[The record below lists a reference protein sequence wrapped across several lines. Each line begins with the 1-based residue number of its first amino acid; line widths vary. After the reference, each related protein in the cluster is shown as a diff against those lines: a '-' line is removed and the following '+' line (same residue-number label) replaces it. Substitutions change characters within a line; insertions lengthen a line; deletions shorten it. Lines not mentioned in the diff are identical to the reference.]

1 MQNRHKNRKSRNLR
15 TLLIAFLLLFVFG
28 GAAMG
33 MSKYRS
39 VKESVNSSFQS
50 SGVSAH
56 DVGNKL
62 SSKRPISILVMG
74 TNSGSAKLDRNYKGH
89 TNSMMVITIN
99 PKTNKTTV
107 NSISGETAVNIP
119 GYKKESPASINEAY
133 ELGQAGA
140 SVKTVQSLLNVPIDF
155 YVLLNVG
162 GLNKVINEV
171 GGIDVTPT
179 LTFSFGGYSFTKGVK
194 THMNGAKALA
204 YAGMNSNNLDGD
216 YGRQNRQRDVLT
228 AIAKQSGSISTLLN
242 QDFINSLTDQV
253 LTDLTFDNL
262 KTIGTDY
269 RDATKDVSED
279 HLQGTAKKVNGENL
293 QVVTK
298 SELQRETDALRKS
311 LDLNSAKTGTIQYVP
326 STTTT
331 TSSLY

>member
-1 MQNRHKNRKSRNLR
+1 MQNRHKSHKNRNLR

-56 DVGNKL
+56 DVGTKL
-62 SSKRPISILVMG
+62 SSKRPISILIMG
-74 TNSGSAKLDRNYKGH
+74 TDTGSAKLTRDYKGH
-89 TNSMMVITIN
+89 TNSMMVVTIN

-107 NSISGETAVNIP
+107 DSISGETAVNIP
-119 GYKKESPASINEAY
+119 GYKKASPAPLNEAY
-133 ELGQAGA
+133 ELGQAGT
-140 SVKTVQSLLNVPIDF
+140 SVKTVQSMLNVPIDF
-155 YVLLNVG
+155 YMLLNVG

-179 LTFSFGGYSFTKGVK
+179 LSFSFGGYNFTKGVK

-204 YAGMNSNNLDGD
+204 YAGMNNDKLDGD

-228 AIAKQSGSISTLLN
+228 AIVKQSGSISTLLN

-269 RDATKDVSED
+269 RDATKNVNED
-279 HLQGTAKKVNGENL
+279 HLQGTAKTVNGQSL
-293 QVVTK
+293 QVVSKT
-298 SELQRETDALRKS
+298 ELQRETNVLRKS
-311 LDLNSAKTGTIQYVP
+311 LDLNSAKTGTIEYVP
-326 STTTT
+326 ATTTT
-331 TSSLY
+331 TNSTY